1 MSSGEMNV
9 IRVNKEAGEI
19 DQETRPEEGT
29 EVEAMITGKTDG
41 HKLTGTDPVDQ
52 SEH

>member
-1 MSSGEMNV
+1 MNV

-41 HKLTGTDPVDQ
+41 QLTGTDPVDQ